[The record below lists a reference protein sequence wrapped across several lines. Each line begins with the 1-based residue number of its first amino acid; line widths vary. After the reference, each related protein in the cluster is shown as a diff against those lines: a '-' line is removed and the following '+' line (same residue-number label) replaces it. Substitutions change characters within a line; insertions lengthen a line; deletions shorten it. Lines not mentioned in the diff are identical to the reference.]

1 MGRIVSGFAS
11 SHANTLVEPSR
22 WDERR
27 EHNRLGYKKRYGVEP
42 PIHPKIAEESLEI
55 REKRYEPIR
64 DGINFLRDRLC
75 DKKPDAFIL
84 IGDDQ
89 NENYREDNLPQIAI
103 YVGDRLVPV
112 DRHNE
117 GHQGQRV
124 SYRCHIELANSLLH
138 GLVERDFDV
147 ASSKSFPRD
156 ELLAHAHAPILR
168 RIIPAADI
176 PVVLIFVN
184 AIHVPTINPERC
196 YRLGQAI
203 QDIIERQRPAKER
216 FAIYAS
222 GGLSH
227 FTAGYP
233 WAHYKGTHAYGSICE
248 EFDHKLLDWMKCGEG
263 ERFSQLTSRDLLD
276 NGEIELRSWITLLGA
291 MGQTTAQVLAYEP
304 FYSANMAMSVAYW
317 ELEDDPTGQQSR
329 VV

>member
-1 MGRIVSGFAS
+1 MGRIVAGFAS

-27 EHNRLGYKKRYGVEP
+27 QHNRLGYKKRYDVEP
-42 PIHPKIAEESLEI
+42 PIHPKIAEEPIGI
-55 REKRYEPIR
+55 REKRYQPIR
-64 DGINFLRDRLC
+64 DGLVFLRDRLRET
-75 DKKPDAFIL
+75 KPDALIL

-89 NENYREDNLPQIAI
+89 NENYREDNLPQVAI
-103 YVGDRLVPV
+103 YIGDHLIAV

-117 GHQGQRV
+117 GNQDKRV
-124 SYRCHIELANSLLH
+124 SYRCHTELANSLLT

-147 ASSKSFPRD
+147 ASSKFFPRE

-168 RIIPAADI
+168 RIIPDADI

-184 AIHVPTINPERC
+184 AIHVPTISPKRC

-203 QDIIERQRPAKER
+203 KDIIEGERPAAER
-216 FAIYAS
+216 FVIYAS

-233 WAHYKGTHAYGSICE
+233 WSHYKGTHSYGSICD
-248 EFDHKLLDWMKCGEG
+248 EFDHKILDWMKRGEG
-263 ERFSQLTSRDLLD
+263 ELFSQLTSQELLD

-291 MGQTTAQVLAYEP
+291 VGQTPAQVLAYEP
-304 FYSANMAMSVAYW
+304 FYSANMAMSVALW
-317 ELEDDPTGQQSR
+317 DVDNARTASMP
-329 VV
+329 

>member
-1 MGRIVSGFAS
+1 MGRIVAGFAS

-42 PIHPKIAEESLEI
+42 PIHPNVAAESIEV
-55 REKRYEPIR
+55 REKRYQPIR
-64 DGINFLRDRLC
+64 DGLVFLRDRLRNT
-75 DKKPDAFIL
+75 KPDAFIL

-103 YVGDRLVPV
+103 YLGDHVIPV

-117 GHQGQRV
+117 GNQGQRV
-124 SYRCHIELANSLLH
+124 SYRCHTELANTLLS

-147 ASSKSFPRD
+147 ASSKSFPRE

-168 RIIPAADI
+168 RIIPDADV

-184 AIHVPTINPERC
+184 AIHVPTISPKRC

-203 QDIIERQRPAKER
+203 QNIIEHQRPVGER
-216 FAIYAS
+216 VSIYAS

-233 WAHYKGTHAYGSICE
+233 WPHYKGTHAYGSICE
-248 EFDHKLLDWMKCGEG
+248 EFDHKLIDYMKRGYG
-263 ERFSQLTSRDLLD
+263 ERLSEFTSQDLLD

-291 MGQTTAQVLAYEP
+291 VGQTPAQVLAYEP
-304 FYSANMAMSVAYW
+304 FYSGNMAMSVAFW
-317 ELEDDPTGQQSR
+317 DVEDGRTASR
-329 VV
+329 P

>member
-1 MGRIVSGFAS
+1 MGKIIAALAS
-11 SHANTLVEPSR
+11 SHANTLVEPGR

-27 EHNRLGYKKRYGVEP
+27 EHNRAAYKKRYGVEP
-42 PIHPKIAEESLEI
+42 PIHPKIAEESMEI
-55 REKRYEPIR
+55 RQRRYQPIR
-64 DGINFLRDRLC
+64 DGLIQLRDRLRET
-75 DKKPDAFIL
+75 KPDALIL

-89 NENYREDNLPQIAI
+89 NENYREDNLPQVAI
-103 YVGDRLVPV
+103 YVGDHVYPL

-117 GHQGQRV
+117 GNQGQRV
-124 SYRCHIELANSLLH
+124 LYRCHTALANSLLQ

-147 ASSKSFPRD
+147 AYSKSFPHD
-156 ELLAHAHAPILR
+156 DLLAHAHAPILR
-168 RIIPAADI
+168 RIIPDADV

-184 AIHVPTINPERC
+184 AIHVPTISPQRC

-203 QDIIERQRPAKER
+203 KAILEKTRPSAERV
-216 FAIYAS
+216 AIYAS

-233 WAHYKGTHAYGSICE
+233 WPHYKGGHAYGSICE
-248 EFDHKLLDWMKCGEG
+248 EFDHRLIDWMKSGDGEK
-263 ERFSQLTSRDLLD
+263 FSQFSSQDLLD

-291 MGQTTAQVLAYEP
+291 VGQTPAQILAYEP

-317 ELEDDPTGQQSR
+317 PLESDGTESR
-329 VV
+329 VA

>member
-1 MGRIVSGFAS
+1 MNVGNITGSAIKSATAWNLRSI
-11 SHANTLVEPSR
+11 
-22 WDERR
+22 RR
-27 EHNRLGYKKRYGVEP
+27 LPR
-42 PIHPKIAEESLEI
+42 SLIEI
-55 REKRYEPIR
+55 RQRRYQPIR
-64 DGINFLRDRLC
+64 DGLIFLRDRLRE
-75 DKKPDAFIL
+75 KKPDALIL

-103 YVGDRLVPV
+103 FVGDQLIPV

-117 GHQGQRV
+117 GNQGQRV
-124 SYRCHIELANSLLH
+124 SYRCHKELAKCLLN

-147 ASSKSFPRD
+147 ASSKSFPRE

-168 RIIPAADI
+168 RIIPDADV

-184 AIHVPTINPERC
+184 AIHVPTISPKRC

-203 QDIIERQRPAKER
+203 KDIIDHERPAGER

-233 WAHYKGTHAYGSICE
+233 WAHYKGSHAYGSICE
-248 EFDHKLLDWMKCGEG
+248 EFDHKLIDWMKRGEG
-263 ERFSQLTSRDLLD
+263 KQFSGFSSQDLLD
-276 NGEIELRSWITLLGA
+276 NGEIELRSWITLLGTV
-291 MGQTTAQVLAYEP
+291 GQTPAQVLAYEP
-304 FYSANMAMSVAYW
+304 FYSANMAMSVAFW
-317 ELEDDPTGQQSR
+317 NLEEVREES
-329 VV
+329 

>member
-1 MGRIVSGFAS
+1 MGRIVAGLAS
-11 SHANTLVEPSR
+11 SHANTLVDPKR

-27 EHNRLGYKKRYGVEP
+27 EHNRVGYKKRYGVEP
-42 PIHPKIAEESLEI
+42 PIHPKIGEETLQI
-55 REKRYEPIR
+55 RQQRYQPVL
-64 DGINFLRDRLC
+64 DGLNFLRKGLRG
-75 DKKPDAFIL
+75 KNPDAFIL

-89 NENYREDNLPQIAI
+89 NENYREDNLPQVAI
-103 YVGDRLVPV
+103 YVGEHLVPV

-117 GHQGQRV
+117 GNEGQRV
-124 SYRCHIELANSLLH
+124 SYRCHTELANSLLK

-147 ASSKSFPRD
+147 ASSKSFPRE

-168 RIIPAADI
+168 RIIPDADV

-184 AIHVPTINPERC
+184 AIHVPTISPKRC
-196 YRLGQAI
+196 YRLGQTI
-203 QDIIERQRPAKER
+203 NEIIEQERPSEER
-216 FAIYAS
+216 VAIYAS

-233 WAHYKGTHAYGSICE
+233 WSHYKGSHAYGSICE
-248 EFDHKLLDWMKCGEG
+248 EFDHKIIDWMKRGEG
-263 ERFSQLTSRDLLD
+263 ERFSRFSSQDLLD

-291 MGQTTAQVLAYEP
+291 VGQTPAQILAYEP

-317 ELEDDPTGQQSR
+317 ELEGGQTERQSR
-329 VV
+329 MA

>member
-1 MGRIVSGFAS
+1 MGRIVAAFAS

-27 EHNRLGYKKRYGVEP
+27 EHNRIGYKKRYGVEP
-42 PIHPKIAEESLEI
+42 PIHPQIAAESLE
-55 REKRYEPIR
+55 KRQQRYRSIR
-64 DGINFLRDRLC
+64 DGLIFLRERLRE
-75 DKKPDAFIL
+75 KAPDAFIL

-89 NENYREDNLPQIAI
+89 NENYREDNLPQVAV
-103 YVGDRLVPV
+103 YVGDRVVPV

-117 GHQGQRV
+117 GNQGQRIP
-124 SYRCHIELANSLLH
+124 YQCHTALARSLLD
-138 GLVERDFDV
+138 GLIERQFDV
-147 ASSKSFPRD
+147 AYSKSFPRD

-168 RIIPAADI
+168 RMIPEADV

-184 AIHVPTINPERC
+184 AIHVPTITPQRC

-203 QDIIERQRPAKER
+203 KEIIEEARPSAER
-216 FAIYAS
+216 VAVYAS

-233 WAHYKGTHAYGSICE
+233 WSYYKGPHVYGSICA
-248 EFDHKLLDWMKCGEG
+248 EFDHQLIDWMERGEG
-263 ERFSQLTSRDLLD
+263 EKFAQFTSKDLLE

-291 MGQTTAQVLAYEP
+291 VGKTPGRTLAYEP
-304 FYSANMAMSVAYW
+304 FYSANMAMAIAFW
-317 ELEDDPTGQQSR
+317 ELENGRAKSQMA
-329 VV
+329 

>member
-1 MGRIVSGFAS
+1 MGRIVAGLAS
-11 SHANTLVEPSR
+11 SHANTLVDPKR

-27 EHNRLGYKKRYGVEP
+27 EHNRVGYKKRYGVEP
-42 PIHPKIAEESLEI
+42 PIHPKIGDETLRI
-55 REKRYEPIR
+55 RQQRYQSVL
-64 DGINFLRDRLC
+64 DGLNFLRRGLGE
-75 DKKPDAFIL
+75 KKPDAFIL

-89 NENYREDNLPQIAI
+89 NENYREDNLPQVAI
-103 YVGDRLVPV
+103 YVGEHLVPV

-117 GHQGQRV
+117 GNEGQRV
-124 SYRCHIELANSLLH
+124 SYRCHAELANSLLK

-147 ASSKSFPRD
+147 ASSKSFPRE

-168 RIIPAADI
+168 RIIPDADV

-184 AIHVPTINPERC
+184 AIHVPTISPKRC
-196 YRLGQAI
+196 YRLGQTIKA
-203 QDIIERQRPAKER
+203 IIEQERPSGER
-216 FAIYAS
+216 VAIYAS

-233 WAHYKGTHAYGSICE
+233 WPHYRGEHGYGSICE
-248 EFDHKLLDWMKCGEG
+248 EFDHKIIDWMKRGEG
-263 ERFSQLTSRDLLD
+263 ENVSGFSSQDLLD

-291 MGQTTAQVLAYEP
+291 VGQTPAQILAYEP

-317 ELEDDPTGQQSR
+317 ELEDARAESSQTA
-329 VV
+329 

>member
-1 MGRIVSGFAS
+1 MGRIVAGFAS
-11 SHANTLVEPSR
+11 SHANTLVEPHH

-42 PIHPKIAEESLEI
+42 PMHPKIAEESIEI
-55 REKRYEPIR
+55 RKQRYQKIHEGLI
-64 DGINFLRDRLC
+64 FLRDRVRE
-75 DKKPDAFIL
+75 KKPDALIL

-89 NENYREDNLPQIAI
+89 NENYREDNLPQVAI
-103 YVGDRLVPV
+103 YVGDHLVPV

-117 GHQGQRV
+117 GNEHQRV
-124 SYRCHIELANSLLH
+124 SYRCHTELANSLLN

-168 RIIPAADI
+168 RIIPDAEV

-184 AIHVPTINPERC
+184 AIHVPTISPKRC

-203 QDIIERQRPAKER
+203 KDIVDQERPAGER
-216 FAIYAS
+216 FTIYAS

-233 WAHYKGTHAYGSICE
+233 WPHYKGTHTYGSICE
-248 EFDHKLLDWMKCGEG
+248 EFDRKIIDWMKRGEG
-263 ERFSQLTSRDLLD
+263 ENFFRFTSHDLLD
-276 NGEIELRSWITLLGA
+276 NGEIELRSWITLLGTV
-291 MGQTTAQVLAYEP
+291 GQTPAQILAYEP

-317 ELEDDPTGQQSR
+317 ELEN
-329 VV
+329 